1 MTATLPIVR
10 LFRSR
15 GPGSDRVAFIELF
28 FDLVFVFAVTQLAH
42 HLIEHLTPS
51 GMLETLVM
59 LVAVWWLWIY
69 TTWVTNWMNPER
81 GPVRWMLIIVM
92 LVGLVLSTAIPEA
105 FTDRGLQFALA
116 YVVIQVGRSAFV
128 AISYRRVGLPV
139 PAANLVRITI
149 WFGFSAP
156 FWIGGAIVG
165 GTPQLMLWTVAL
177 AIELLAPTLLY
188 RVPFMK
194 TAALEAFDVAGAHM
208 AERAGLFMILA
219 LGESIIV
226 TGTLFSRAEITT
238 SSVLALLAAFAGT
251 ILFWLLYFSHGAE
264 HGSRFISRS
273 EQTGRIARLT
283 YTYLHMLLV
292 GGVVLLAVGDDL
304 VLAHPDDPVDAATLA
319 IVTAAPAL
327 YLLGNLLFKR
337 SIGRPWLRSHLVGM
351 AALTALWLAAPA
363 IPGLTPLALTWI
375 VNGIV
380 ALVVVIDEYVW
391 PTDEDE
397 DEDDG
402 EGEDADDAVRDDES
416 ERERAAE

>member
-1 MTATLPIVR
+1 MIATLPVAR
-10 LFRSR
+10 LFRTR
-15 GPGSDRVAFIELF
+15 EPGSDRVAFIELF

-42 HLIEHLTPS
+42 HFIEHVTPS
-51 GMLETLVM
+51 GAIETFVM

-81 GPVRWMLIIVM
+81 GPVRWMLILIM

-105 FTDRGLQFALA
+105 FADRGLQFALA
-116 YVVIQVGRSAFV
+116 YVVIQVGRSAYV
-128 AISYRRVGLPV
+128 AVCYRRVGSS
-139 PAANLVRITI
+139 AASMNLVRITI
-149 WFGFSAP
+149 WFCFSAP
-156 FWIGGAIVG
+156 LWIAGAVVG
-165 GTPQLMLWTVAL
+165 GTPQLVLWSLAL
-177 AIELLAPTLLY
+177 GIELLGPTVLY
-188 RVPFMK
+188 RVPFLK
-194 TAALEAFDVAGAHM
+194 KAALEHFDVAGAHM

-238 SSVLALLAAFAGT
+238 SSVLALLAAFTST

-264 HGSRFISRS
+264 HGSRFIQRA

-304 VLAHPDDPVDAATLA
+304 VLAHPDDPLDAATLA
-319 IVTAAPAL
+319 IIVAAPAL

-351 AALTALWLAAPA
+351 AALTAMWIAAPA
-363 IPGLTPLALTWI
+363 IPGLTPLALSWI
-375 VNGIV
+375 VTGIV

-391 PTDEDE
+391 PLDDDDTEAEDSP
-397 DEDDG
+397 
-402 EGEDADDAVRDDES
+402 AS
-416 ERERAAE
+416 LAAE

>member
-1 MTATLPIVR
+1 MTATVPIVR

-15 GPGSDRVAFIELF
+15 EAGSDRVAFIELF

-51 GMLETLVM
+51 GVLETLVM

-81 GPVRWMLIIVM
+81 GPVRWMLIVVM

-105 FTDRGLQFALA
+105 FADRGLQFALA

-128 AISYRRVGLPV
+128 AISYRRVGLPL
-139 PAANLVRITI
+139 PAGNLVRITL
-149 WFGFSAP
+149 WFCFSAP
-156 FWIGGAIVG
+156 FWITGALVG
-165 GTPQLMLWTVAL
+165 GTPQLVLWTVAL
-177 AIELLAPTLLY
+177 GIELLAPTLLY

-194 TAALEAFDVAGAHM
+194 AAALEAFDVAGAHM

-226 TGTLFSRAEITT
+226 TGTLFSRNEITT
-238 SSVLALLAAFAGT
+238 SSVLALLAAFAAT

-264 HGSRFISRS
+264 HGSRFIQRS
-273 EQTGRIARLT
+273 DQSGRIARLT
-283 YTYLHMLLV
+283 YTYLHMILV

-304 VLAHPDDPVDAATLA
+304 VLAHPDDPLDPVTLA

-351 AALTALWLAAPA
+351 AALTLLWLAAPA

-391 PTDEDE
+391 PTD
-397 DEDDG
+397 DD
-402 EGEDADDAVRDDES
+402 DDDRHDVDDADES
-416 ERERAAE
+416 ESQRIGE